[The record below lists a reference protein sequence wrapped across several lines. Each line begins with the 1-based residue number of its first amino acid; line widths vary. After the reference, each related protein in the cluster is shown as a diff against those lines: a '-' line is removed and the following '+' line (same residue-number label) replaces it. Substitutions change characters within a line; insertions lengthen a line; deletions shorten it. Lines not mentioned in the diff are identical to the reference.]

1 MPHATRRDQTLRATA
16 RDFAY
21 YLLRDLRDPVCQ
33 FVDIGGGSIPP
44 IGATSAAVRPAPRLP
59 AKVRFPLGGN
69 LVACDLLVFV
79 TATFLLGMYFLPV
92 AVVLSGGVKQ
102 VTTLPWH
109 FTPKGALFGPI
120 YGIYVG

>member
-1 MPHATRRDQTLRATA
+1 M
-16 RDFAY
+16 Y
-21 YLLRDLRDPVCQ
+21 S
-33 FVDIGGGSIPP
+33 GGGSIPTDRSYFSGRAAGFEIACVGSIP
-44 IGATSAAVRPAPRLP
+44 YGRESA
-59 AKVRFPLGGN
+59 N
-69 LVACDLLVFV
+69 LDLLLFV

>member
-1 MPHATRRDQTLRATA
+1 M
-16 RDFAY
+16 Y
-21 YLLRDLRDPVCQ
+21 S
-33 FVDIGGGSIPP
+33 GGGSIPTDRSYFS
-44 IGATSAAVRPAPRLP
+44 GRAAGSEIACVGSIPGE
-59 AKVRFPLGGN
+59 AKL
-69 LVACDLLVFV
+69 LTCDLLLFV

-102 VTTLPWH
+102 VTTLPWR

>member
-21 YLLRDLRDPVCQ
+21 YLLPDLRDPVRQ
-33 FVDIGGGSIPP
+33 FVYIGGGSIPTDR
-44 IGATSAAVRPAPRLP
+44 IYFSGRAASSEIACVGSIPD
-59 AKVRFPLGGN
+59 GIN
-69 LVACDLLVFV
+69 LLTCDLLLFV

-109 FTPKGALFGPI
+109 FTPKGESFAPI
-120 YGIYVG
+120 YGIYGG